1 MLLYCRRQIDPLS
14 LGGGNSMR
22 HVIGGL
28 DPEATHNLCVA
39 FDNVCSTI
47 AENDRSEFV
56 KELIARQVIALA
68 ERGERDPDKL
78 AHAVSSSL
86 ELRSRMIS

>member
-1 MLLYCRRQIDPLS
+1 MHDVTRAF
-14 LGGGNSMR
+14 
-22 HVIGGL
+22 

-47 AENDRSEFV
+47 AESERSEFV

-68 ERGERDPDKL
+68 DRGERDSDKL
-78 AHAVSSSL
+78 AQAVSSSL
-86 ELRSRMIS
+86 GLRRRVIS

>member
-1 MLLYCRRQIDPLS
+1 MHDVTRAF
-14 LGGGNSMR
+14 
-22 HVIGGL
+22 

-68 ERGERDPDKL
+68 ERGERDPHRL
-78 AHAVSSSL
+78 ADAVTSSL
-86 ELRSRMIS
+86 GLRGQAIS

>member
-1 MLLYCRRQIDPLS
+1 MHDVTRAFDPQ
-14 LGGGNSMR
+14 
-22 HVIGGL
+22 
-28 DPEATHNLCVA
+28 ATHNLCVA

-47 AENDRSEFV
+47 AENDRSEFI
-56 KELIARQVIALA
+56 KELIAREVIALA

>member
-1 MLLYCRRQIDPLS
+1 MHDVTRAF
-14 LGGGNSMR
+14 
-22 HVIGGL
+22 

-56 KELIARQVIALA
+56 KELIARCGASRRCPRLD
-68 ERGERDPDKL
+68 RDD
-78 AHAVSSSL
+78 
-86 ELRSRMIS
+86 